1 MLKRFLKYYST
12 QFLHDKETI
21 KPTYENGHKEF
32 LERDNLNYP
41 ENKFHNESFLLQKQ
55 RKVFTSVFYF

>member
-32 LERDNLNYP
+32 LEQDNLNYP
-41 ENKFHNESFLLQKQ
+41 ENKFRN
-55 RKVFTSVFYF
+55 